1 MVRTDGDHDGE
12 YEHGDEF
19 EFLRVV
25 RSAFFSGSW
34 VVHLYDRS
42 VCKFERYRENGK
54 QRDDEWRKRDEYA
67 SRCGLSWCRGGSRSN
82 FRDVRV
88 WWREHSNAVFIRDGV
103 EWKFERGGVLRSTGD
118 EAFIVVIVK

>member
-67 SRCGLSWCRGGSRSN
+67 SRRGLSWCRGRSRSN

-88 WWREHSNAVFIRDGV
+88 WRGYSNAVFIRDGV
-103 EWKFERGGVLRSTGD
+103 EWKFERGGVLCGTGD